1 MFLVEL
7 VMQGVR
13 GFQSLVRLR
22 FQGGFNFIAA
32 GNEAGKT
39 TAVET
44 VQRLLFPR
52 NEAGFLDTLLSRQT
66 PEASRGA
73 LVVFSDDGG
82 YYRIIED
89 FSKRAANLSKY
100 DASAKDFALLHKDW
114 ESAAAF
120 MTRLTSN
127 TAEEDFTKVFVF
139 RREHYANLRTAS
151 GPASMAAPIPR
162 PQPSRPAVP
171 AAKKTGSNDAKLAEL
186 RETLQKSEEA
196 ADAEYKAQAAKLA
209 LDEVRK
215 KLASLEEIEQKRHDI
230 TAKLAELKGCEN
242 LPAELHN
249 LLEAYERLQGQKATE
264 MEELNSQLSG
274 LKAQLDSLPTVDLMK
289 DKFLL
294 AGGVLGVISFILGMF
309 VFSSAQRMYFYGG
322 LVVALGL
329 IGFAVFNSTRSSG
342 KHSAILKDIEALE
355 KDRNEIDKKPDKE
368 AAAMKALMKSTNSAT
383 PAELKDKADS
393 HRYLLSLR
401 DEIEDQWKRITADRN
416 PELLQQ
422 EYNKLQQEALEL
434 GKAARAVAQNNI
446 DTYAIR
452 QEIERLEGDSSPASS
467 GGVAWDFGSEPQELP
482 ADFGAPPSSS
492 RGQAGFYSELE
503 TAARI
508 GGIELETLVPAVEAA
523 AQRNLAAI
531 TNGKYLRI
539 EVGQAGGAPRVHA
552 RDESICQYMDLSHGT
567 QDLIYFCLRTGLVE
581 ALAGKVRLPVLLDD
595 PLAGFDAARQKA
607 ACQVLRSLGTKTQVI
622 LLSSNPALKAEGD
635 AFAELQ

>member
-13 GFQSLVRLR
+13 GFQALVRLR
-22 FQGGFNFIAA
+22 FQGGFNLIAA

-52 NEAGFLDTLLSRQT
+52 NEAGLLDTLLSRQT
-66 PEASRGA
+66 PDASRGA

-100 DASAKDFALLHKDW
+100 DAGTKDFTLMQKEWD
-114 ESAAAF
+114 SAAAF
-120 MTRLTSN
+120 MSRLMSN
-127 TAEEDFTKVFVF
+127 TAEQDFEKVFIF
-139 RREHYANLRTAS
+139 RREHYANLRGAS
-151 GPASMAAPIPR
+151 GPAAMPAPIPR
-162 PQPSRPAVP
+162 AQPSKP
-171 AAKKTGSNDAKLAEL
+171 AAPAAHKTGSNDAKLAEL
-186 RETLQKSEEA
+186 REALQKSEEA
-196 ADAEYKAQAAKLA
+196 ADAEYKAQSAKLA

-230 TAKLAELKGCEN
+230 SAKLAELKGCEN
-242 LPAELHN
+242 LPEDLHS
-249 LLEAYERLQGQKATE
+249 LLEAYERLQGQKSAE
-264 MEELNSQLSG
+264 VEDLNSQLSG
-274 LKAQLDSLPTVDLMK
+274 LKAQLDTLPTVDLMK

-294 AGGVLGVISFILGMF
+294 AGGVLGAISFILGMF

-322 LVVALGL
+322 LVAAMGL
-329 IGFAVFNSTRSSG
+329 MGFAVFNSTRSSG
-342 KHSAILKDIEALE
+342 KRKTLEQEIETLE
-355 KDRNEIDKKPDKE
+355 KDRNGIDKRPDKE
-368 AAAMKALMKSTNSAT
+368 SVAMKALMKSACAAT

-393 HRYLLSLR
+393 YRYLHSLQ
-401 DEIEDQWKRITADRN
+401 DDIEDQWKRITADRN
-416 PELLQQ
+416 PEMLQQ
-422 EYNKLQQEALEL
+422 EYNRLQQEALEL
-434 GKAARAVAQNNI
+434 GKAARAVAQYNI

-452 QEIERLEGDSSPASS
+452 QEIERIEGEASSVAS
-467 GGVAWDFGSEPQELP
+467 GGVAWDFGAEPQDLP
-482 ADFGAPPSSS
+482 TDFGAAPSAG
-492 RGQAGFYSELE
+492 RGQAGFHAELE
-503 TAARI
+503 VAARI
-508 GGIELETLVPAVEAA
+508 GGIELETLIPAVEAG

-552 RDESICQYMDLSHGT
+552 RDEAITQYADLSHGT

-581 ALAGKVRLPVLLDD
+581 ALAGKVRLPMLLDD
-595 PLAGFDAARQKA
+595 ALAGFDVARQKA
-607 ACQVLRSLGTKTQVI
+607 ACQVLRTLGTKTQVI
-622 LLSSNPALKAEGD
+622 LFSSNPALKAEGD
-635 AFAELQ
+635 AYAELQ

>member
-52 NEAGFLDTLLSRQT
+52 NEAGLLEILRSRQT
-66 PEASRGA
+66 PDASRGA

-82 YYRIIED
+82 YYRIIQD
-89 FSKRAANLSKY
+89 FSKHAANLSKY
-100 DASAKDFALLHKDW
+100 DAGTKDFTIMHKEWD
-114 ESAAAF
+114 SAAAF
-120 MTRLTSN
+120 MSRLTSN
-127 TAEEDFTKVFVF
+127 TAEQDFAKVFIF
-139 RREHYANLRTAS
+139 RREHYANLRGAS
-151 GPASMAAPIPR
+151 GPAALSAPIPR
-162 PQPSRPAVP
+162 AQPSKP
-171 AAKKTGSNDAKLAEL
+171 AAPVARKTGSNDAKLVEL
-186 RETLQKSEEA
+186 REALQKSEEA
-196 ADAEYKAQAAKLA
+196 ADAEYKAQSAKLA

-215 KLASLEEIEQKRHDI
+215 KLASLEEIEQKRHDLN
-230 TAKLAELKGCEN
+230 AKLAELKGCES
-242 LPAELHN
+242 LPEDLHS
-249 LLEAYERLQGQKATE
+249 LLEAYERSQGQKSTE

-274 LKAQLDSLPTVDLMK
+274 LKSQLDSLPTVDLMK

-294 AGGVLGVISFILGMF
+294 AGGILGAISFILGMF

-322 LVVALGL
+322 LVAAMGL
-329 IGFAVFNSTRSSG
+329 MGFAVFNSTRSSG
-342 KHSAILKDIEALE
+342 KRSTLQEDIETLE
-355 KDRNEIDKKPDKE
+355 KDRIGIDKKPDKE
-368 AAAMKALMKSTNSAT
+368 GAAMKVLMKSTNSTT

-401 DEIEDQWKRITADRN
+401 DEIEDQWKRITSDRN

-446 DTYAIR
+446 DTYALR
-452 QEIERLEGDSSPASS
+452 QEIERLEGDSSSASS
-467 GGVAWDFGSEPQELP
+467 GGVAWDFGAETHDLP
-482 ADFGAPPSSS
+482 TDFGAAPSSS
-492 RGQAGFYSELE
+492 KGQAGFHAELE
-503 TAARI
+503 SAARI
-508 GGIELETLVPAVEAA
+508 GGIELETLIPAVEAA
-523 AQRNLAAI
+523 AQRNLLVI
-531 TNGKYLRI
+531 TNNKYVRI
-539 EVGQAGGAPRVHA
+539 EVGPSGGAPTVHA
-552 RDESICQYMDLSHGT
+552 LDESIVRYADLSHGT
-567 QDLIYFCLRTGLVE
+567 QDVIYFCLRTGLVE

-607 ACQVLRSLGTKTQVI
+607 ACQVLRTLGAKTQVI